1 MEFEINQ
8 KIKKLAEKISEYEDG
23 KPYFVGDELDP
34 YHFYNIYRAFGR
46 HAVYSKIVDRG
57 GSYDEGSLV
66 QQLNANV
73 KAYNASLRVLK
84 RYSIIESDEL
94 TSKFRYNGGDNEM
107 FEKKTF
113 DLIQNDVNIMISL
126 LMNMSCT
133 NYVLKNG
140 LQNFVEYY
148 KKDSKFY
155 EIYFS
160 NKTYVFDTD
169 NYSELG
175 KNLDFLVRVADTD
188 KIGKLC
194 ERMKE
199 AMVSR
204 KRDKPTSTP
213 TPDETPPK
221 SPSKRRRV
229 VVEEPVL
236 DDGDD
241 SDSDYEESIPEAK
254 YLYGMQKSVLKIDV
268 DEGPENYGFPSRPTV
283 LSKDIDVDDSLYEE
297 TVIHPPKDGA
307 KLKPNYI
314 KIVTVYSN
322 EGDEKD
328 GLRPWVKRT
337 EFEYENKKNV
347 FKSIVTIKKG
357 KPFIDVK
364 VNQTARNLLSRS
376 QVYLPQ
382 ELC

>member
-94 TSKFRYNGGDNEM
+94 TSKFRYNDDN
-107 FEKKTF
+107 KKMF
-113 DLIQNDVNIMISL
+113 DLIQKDVNIMMGL

-133 NYVLKNG
+133 NYVLENG
-140 LQNFVEYY
+140 LVKFREYY
-148 KKDSKFY
+148 QKDSKFY
-155 EIYFS
+155 EIYIS
-160 NKTYVFDTD
+160 NKRYVFDTD
-169 NYSELG
+169 TYSELG
-175 KNLDFLVRVADTD
+175 KNLDFLVRVADPD
-188 KIGKLC
+188 KVGALCKLI
-194 ERMKE
+194 KN
-199 AMVSR
+199 AVVSR
-204 KRDKPTSTP
+204 KRDQP
-213 TPDETPPK
+213 TPPVPSPTPVQSDGETPP
-221 SPSKRRRV
+221 KRRRV
-229 VVEEPVL
+229 VVEEPVVD
-236 DDGDD
+236 DDGD

-364 VNQTARNLLSRS
+364 VNQKARNLLSRS